1 MNFHDTIVNR
11 FTTCRSKLSRNV
23 PLSEVIKEIQ
33 YSESLKQATEQ
44 LRSLTPDQYRKR
56 KRDILPA
63 IAVSS
68 LLDGRKT
75 VVSHTGMLQVD
86 IDNVSDVPLQEARA
100 ALIQDE
106 HVLIVF
112 ISPSGKGLKAIVRI
126 LPDLEKHTESFLYA
140 EKYFD
145 QKYGLKIDSCCK
157 DVNRLM
163 FLCSDRDIFVNELA
177 RVLQPDSDSSTTPHA
192 TCYIGDIDNIENIEN
207 TGEYKPPM
215 SSELPKS
222 LCNMLC
228 RMDSDNAIEEAFS
241 KWQSKVNIEKS
252 RLFEQLV
259 FRTRKPEPNKRNDFI
274 VNVGPRLYRATD
286 EDVAFE
292 FMMVFYDLGE
302 SIFRDSR
309 EQHSKEAKAFLN
321 GVSQTYFNSLK
332 DNEKEVYKR
341 LDKCRQSAFR
351 ICLDLSK
358 NEKSEFYMSSRGL
371 AARLGM
377 FDRQGD
383 PKAVNA
389 NRILKYFEK
398 YNIIK
403 LLASGTKPIEL
414 KSVTKRLANLYKW
427 TLPELINK

>member
-11 FTTCRSKLSRNV
+11 FTTCRSKLSHTV
-23 PLSEVIKEIQ
+23 PLLEVIKEIQ
-33 YSESLKQATEQ
+33 YSESLKQATEK
-44 LRSLTPDQYRKR
+44 LRSLSPDQYRKR
-56 KRDILPA
+56 KCDILPA

-75 VVSHTGMLQVD
+75 VLSHTGMLQID

-100 ALIQDE
+100 ALIHDE
-106 HVLIVF
+106 HVLIAF
-112 ISPSGKGLKAIVRI
+112 ISPSGKGVKAIVCI
-126 LPDLEKHTESFLYA
+126 PPDVEMHTESFLYA

-163 FLCSDRDIFVNELA
+163 FLCYDRDVFINESA
-177 RVLQPDSDSSTTPHA
+177 RILQPASDSSTAP
-192 TCYIGDIDNIENIEN
+192 CYIGDVGNTGNIEN
-207 TGEYKPPM
+207 TGEYKAPM
-215 SSELPKS
+215 SPTLPKS

-309 EQHSKEAKAFLN
+309 AQHSKEVKAFLD

-332 DNEKEVYKR
+332 DYEKEVYQR
-341 LDKCRQSAFR
+341 LNKCHQSAFR

-358 NEKSEFYMSSRGL
+358 NEKSEFYMPSRGL